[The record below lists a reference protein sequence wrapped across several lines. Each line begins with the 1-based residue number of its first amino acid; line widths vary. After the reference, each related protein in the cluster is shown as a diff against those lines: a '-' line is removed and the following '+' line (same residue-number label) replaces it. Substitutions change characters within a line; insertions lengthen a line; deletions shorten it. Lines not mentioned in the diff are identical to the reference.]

1 MKLLNRLGRLSFW
14 PLWQARWRA
23 LSGREQTLLLSAM
36 ALVLSALLW
45 WLALAPAL
53 KVLRTVDSQR
63 AVLDAQWQ
71 QMQSLQAQASS
82 LQAQA
87 RLAPEEERR
96 LLASSVKP
104 LGAGAVLKVEGE
116 RATINLQAVP
126 AQALALWLTQVRQ
139 NVRRTPVEAHLVRN
153 ATGSW
158 DGIVVLLLEPG
169 VR

>member
-1 MKLLNRLGRLSFW
+1 MNPTSFMSFR

-23 LSGREQTLLLSAM
+23 LSGREQTLLLSAL
-36 ALVLSALLW
+36 ALVLGAALW

-53 KVLRTVDSQR
+53 TVLRTVDSQR
-63 AVLDAQWQ
+63 TALDAQWQ
-71 QMQSLQAQASS
+71 QMQSLQAQASR

-96 LLASSVKP
+96 LLEASLKP
-104 LGAGAVLKVEGE
+104 LGAGSVLKVDGE
-116 RATINLQAVP
+116 RATINLRAVP

-153 ATGSW
+153 AAGSW
-158 DGIVVLLLEPG
+158 DGTVVLSLAPG

>member
-1 MKLLNRLGRLSFW
+1 MNRTSFMSFR

-23 LSGREQTLLLSAM
+23 LSGREQTLLLSAL
-36 ALVLSALLW
+36 ALVLGALLW

-63 AVLDAQWQ
+63 AALDAQWQ

-96 LLASSVKP
+96 LLEASLKP
-104 LGAGAVLKVEGE
+104 LGAGSVLKVDGE
-116 RATINLQAVP
+116 RATISLRAVP

-153 ATGSW
+153 AAGSW
-158 DGIVVLLLEPG
+158 DGTVVLALAPG